1 MYMPLCEH
9 ANAEQQKCWWCLLTH
24 GRMHPMS
31 PSSVSIIGGAATWP
45 WTLVDQ
51 NGSGW
56 FISNASI
63 YMFSHPAD
71 SLAIWRPCLRRRQLV
86 TTCPHVILDS
96 SLILDS
102 SGSSLCH
109 FSLFLHVANRPCVI
123 GLHVGH
129 VIDLQMR
136 LIKNMSSAR
145 AMDWVG
151 FCFISV
157 RKSLNCKTS
166 NHPWNIID
174 LARHQCKIKWKR

>member
-1 MYMPLCEH
+1 MPISSASGSGISMPICSMMYMPLCEH

-71 SLAIWRPCLRRRQLV
+71 SLAIWRPCLRRRHSRFLTHSRFLRLKPMSLLV
-86 TTCPHVILDS
+86 VLARCQSPLCDWPTC
-96 SLILDS
+96 
-102 SGSSLCH
+102 
-109 FSLFLHVANRPCVI
+109 RPCDWSPNATDQEHVVSESY
-123 GLHVGH
+123 GLSRV
-129 VIDLQMR
+129 LFY
-136 LIKNMSSAR
+136 
-145 AMDWVG
+145 
-151 FCFISV
+151 FC
-157 RKSLNCKTS
+157 
-166 NHPWNIID
+166 
-174 LARHQCKIKWKR
+174 